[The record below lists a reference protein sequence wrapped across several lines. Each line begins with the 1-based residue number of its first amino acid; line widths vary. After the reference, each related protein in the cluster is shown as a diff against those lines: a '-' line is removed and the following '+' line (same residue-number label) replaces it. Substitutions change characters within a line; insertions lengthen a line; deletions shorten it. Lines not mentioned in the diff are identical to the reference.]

1 MFLPR
6 AGKGR
11 LMSEVIVIRVPVYF
25 YLAFVIVLSVIWAI
39 WIGKDVLGRGERKYS
54 VKRRVLGY
62 VGSGVVITWLWW
74 ILAAFVNTAD

>member
-1 MFLPR
+1 
-6 AGKGR
+6 
-11 LMSEVIVIRVPVYF
+11 MSEFIVIRIPVYY

-62 VGSGVVITWLWW
+62 VGSGVVLGWLWW
-74 ILAAFVNTAD
+74 IFAAFVKVYD